1 MSDQMRLAN
10 FIIGGT
16 DKAGTTSVFTYLSQH
31 PQVCAASAKETNF
44 FRHDFTGDL
53 PRDLLKYGAHFRR
66 CTSSVPVIMEASP
79 AYLAEAPVVAP
90 RMAQLLPD
98 VKLLFILR
106 NPIDR
111 FYSSYKFHLGKLNI
125 PASIS
130 IEEYVNKCL
139 AYERDAANAGE
150 LGINEWCLKALR
162 IGYYVDSLSPFFDNF
177 PRQNIHVMFFDE
189 LERDARQF
197 MSDLSAFLRID
208 AAFWDRYQFT
218 KENVTF
224 SVRNKSLHRLA
235 MLINRK
241 GEQFLRRRPTLKRTL
256 TGFYYRL
263 TGAQQGYAPMP
274 PTVRGLLYDYY
285 LPGNRALTRLLHQ
298 EIPGSWSSAS
308 PRN

>member
-1 MSDQMRLAN
+1 MSGQIRLAN

-44 FRHDFTGDL
+44 FRHHFTGDL
-53 PRDLLKYGAHFRR
+53 PRDQSMYGAYFRR
-66 CTSSVPVIMEASP
+66 CSSAVPIVMEASP

-111 FYSSYKFHLGKLNI
+111 LYSSYKFHLGKLNI
-125 PASIS
+125 PATIS
-130 IEEYVNKCL
+130 IEDFVNKCL
-139 AYERDAANAGE
+139 AYDSDAASASE

-162 IGYYVDSLSPFFDNF
+162 IGRYVDSLGPFLETF

-197 MSDLSAFLRID
+197 MRDLSAFLRID

-224 SVRNKSLHRLA
+224 SVGNRSLHRLA
-235 MLINRK
+235 MLLNRK
-241 GEQFLRRRPTLKRTL
+241 GEQFLRRRPTLKRSL
-256 TGFYYRL
+256 TGIYYRL
-263 TGAQQGYAPMP
+263 TGAQRGYAPMP
-274 PTVRGLLYDYY
+274 ATVRGLLYDYY
-285 LPGNRALTRLLHQ
+285 LPGNQALSRLLNQ
-298 EIPGSWSSAS
+298 DIPASWSSAS
-308 PRN
+308 PPS

>member
-1 MSDQMRLAN
+1 MSGQPRLAN

-44 FRHDFTGDL
+44 FRHHFQGDL
-53 PRDLLKYGAHFRR
+53 PRDQTNYGAYFRR
-66 CTSSVPVIMEASP
+66 CAYAVPIVMEASP

-111 FYSSYKFHLGKLNI
+111 LYSSYKFHLGKLNI
-125 PASIS
+125 PATIS
-130 IEEYVNKCL
+130 IEDYVNKCL
-139 AYERDAANAGE
+139 AYDRDPASASE
-150 LGINEWCLKALR
+150 LGINEWCLKALSVGR
-162 IGYYVDSLSPFFDNF
+162 YVDSLGPFFEAF

-197 MSDLSAFLRID
+197 MRDLSAFLQID
-208 AAFWDRYQFT
+208 VEFWDRYQFT

-224 SVRNKSLHRLA
+224 SVRNKSLHRFA
-235 MLINRK
+235 MFLNRT
-241 GEQFLRRRPTLKRTL
+241 GEQFLRRRPTLKRTV
-256 TGFYYRL
+256 TSMYYRL
-263 TGAQQGYAPMP
+263 TGAQRGYAPMP
-274 PTVRGLLYDYY
+274 PDVRDLLYDYY
-285 LPGNRALTRLLHQ
+285 LPGNRALNRLLNQ
-298 EIPGSWSSAS
+298 DIPSSWSSAS